1 MRAAPLHIDK
11 LNNVTLN
18 RAHNLQFNTFV
29 SLARYTAAPLP
40 WNT

>member
-18 RAHNLQFNTFV
+18 RAHNLQFNTWRP
-29 SLARYTAAPLP
+29 A
-40 WNT
+40 

>member
-18 RAHNLQFNTFV
+18 RAHNLQFNTRFPPI
-29 SLARYTAAPLP
+29 R
-40 WNT
+40 